1 MVSQDGAG
9 TPDGDELIARMNSI
23 RNVSEFHVAE
33 LHEEAQRLVDWRE
46 HVRAQP
52 LIAVGLATAAG
63 FMVTHRVVD
72 RGHPV
77 PIKSTGVQSAEG
89 PPAKA
94 STVAAMSLG
103 LTALVGSIAT
113 SAVRTYATKLVNN
126 LIEGTHGE
134 RQDATADAFKR

>member
-9 TPDGDELIARMNSI
+9 TPDGNELIARMNSI

-52 LIAVGLATAAG
+52 LITVGLATAAG

-72 RGHPV
+72 RGASSSHQTHRV
-77 PIKSTGVQSAEG
+77 RSAEG
-89 PPAKA
+89 PPAKVSA
-94 STVAAMSLG
+94 VATMGLG
-103 LTALVGSIAT
+103 LTALIGSIAT

-126 LIEGTHGE
+126 LIEGMHDE
-134 RQDATADAFKR
+134 RRDATEDAFKW